1 MTGESATSQIMLL
14 AASIA
19 DGTAV
24 AKWASSN
31 DVPER
36 TVYRWAAKPDVRSE
50 IESIRRRAPDETCL
64 AGSRSCGL
72 PRGDY
77 RARPRPGRRNGPPGG
92 TKDGGENV
100 RNCKGTQILE
110 KIGRRNSLSSDDIK
124 RESVFAK
131 RPNDQQRMARIRGTP
146 GGR

>member
-19 DGTAV
+19 ESTAV

-77 RARPRPGRRNGPPGG
+77 RARPRARPTQRPTWGHQRRW
-92 TKDGGENV
+92 
-100 RNCKGTQILE
+100 R
-110 KIGRRNSLSSDDIK
+110 K
-124 RESVFAK
+124 RKEL
-131 RPNDQQRMARIRGTP
+131 
-146 GGR
+146 

>member
-64 AGSRSCGL
+64 AGSALVRLASRGL
-72 PRGDY
+72 PRPSPSPADATAHLG
-77 RARPRPGRRNGPPGG
+77 APK
-92 TKDGGENV
+92 TV
-100 RNCKGTQILE
+100 E
-110 KIGRRNSLSSDDIK
+110 K
-124 RESVFAK
+124 
-131 RPNDQQRMARIRGTP
+131 T
-146 GGR
+146 